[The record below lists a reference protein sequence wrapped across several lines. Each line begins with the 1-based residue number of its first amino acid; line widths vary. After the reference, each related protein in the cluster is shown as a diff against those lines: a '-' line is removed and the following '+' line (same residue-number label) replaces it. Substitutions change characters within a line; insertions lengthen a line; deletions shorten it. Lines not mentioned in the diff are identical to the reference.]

1 MTPDL
6 EKYPWLAELNPQQ
19 LAAATFGEG
28 PLLVVAG
35 AGSGKTKTL
44 AYRVAWLIASGVP
57 PSRILLLTF
66 TRRAAEEMIRR
77 ANLVVAQGTAAAGH
91 VWGGTFHATCNR
103 LLRLYATAAGLA
115 PGFTVLDQGDAED
128 LMNAARHELGF
139 SQAKSRFPRKSTCL
153 AIYSRCVSGGD
164 ALPDVL
170 QRHFPWCAE
179 FGDEL
184 KALFRAYTQ
193 RKQAQM
199 VLDYDDLLLYLDQL
213 LQHPALAQEIGSRF
227 EHVLVDEYQDTNPVQ
242 ARILQG
248 LRRTCRNLTVVGD
261 DAQSIYSF
269 RAATVRNMLDF
280 PQQFPGATL
289 VKLEQ
294 NYRSVTPILTATNAV
309 IAQAKERFAKELWS
323 TREEGQRPQL
333 VLCRDEAEQDQFV
346 VETILEHYE
355 QGLALKR
362 MAVLFR
368 ASHFAD
374 SLEIELTRRN
384 LPYVK
389 YGGLRFLEAAHVKDL
404 ISYLRLAENQLDE
417 LAWFRVLQLL
427 KGMGPK
433 KADAAIRHLKEQG
446 RGLDA
451 LDEFVAP
458 AAARQGLHNLIVLIR
473 DMIAGG
479 GEQPAADVERVRR
492 YYEPILETT
501 YENPQVRKRD
511 LEHLEQ
517 IAGKSPTRKQFLSDL
532 VLDPPTSTG
541 DLAGPPLLDDDWLTL
556 STIHSAKGCEWDV
569 VFLIHAADGCLPSDM
584 ATGRAEEIEEELR
597 LTYVALTRARD
608 FLYASWPLRYYHRKH
623 RFGDAHSYSQLCRF
637 LDHRQ
642 VKPHFDLRHFGR
654 ERERD
659 DAASTVVV
667 PDIAAKLNSRWD

>member
-1 MTPDL
+1 
-6 EKYPWLAELNPQQ
+6 
-19 LAAATFGEG
+19 
-28 PLLVVAG
+28 
-35 AGSGKTKTL
+35 
-44 AYRVAWLIASGVP
+44 
-57 PSRILLLTF
+57 
-66 TRRAAEEMIRR
+66 
-77 ANLVVAQGTAAAGH
+77 
-91 VWGGTFHATCNR
+91 
-103 LLRLYATAAGLA
+103 
-115 PGFTVLDQGDAED
+115 
-128 LMNAARHELGF
+128 
-139 SQAKSRFPRKSTCL
+139 
-153 AIYSRCVSGGD
+153 
-164 ALPDVL
+164 
-170 QRHFPWCAE
+170 
-179 FGDEL
+179 
-184 KALFRAYTQ
+184 
-193 RKQAQM
+193 
-199 VLDYDDLLLYLDQL
+199 
-213 LQHPALAQEIGSRF
+213 
-227 EHVLVDEYQDTNPVQ
+227 
-242 ARILQG
+242 
-248 LRRTCRNLTVVGD
+248 VVGD